1 MKIEA
6 VMTRHVEYAAPG
18 DPASELAV
26 MMGELDVGAL
36 PIGSDEE
43 LLGVVTDRDILYRVV
58 ARGLHPAQ
66 VEARDILSSPV
77 IACRESDD
85 LQTAMDLM
93 AANHVR
99 RLAVRS
105 EGGRVVGWVTLA
117 DLSRKLLLDSR
128 TVQDGLAEISR
139 GSVG

>member
-26 MMGELDVGAL
+26 MMGDLDVGAL

-66 VEARDILSSPV
+66 VEAREILSSPV
-77 IACRESDD
+77 IACREGDD

-93 AANHVR
+93 AANHIR
-99 RLAVRS
+99 RLAVRN
-105 EGGRVVGWVTLA
+105 EGGKVVGWVTLA

-128 TVQDGLAEISR
+128 VVQDGLAEISH